1 MVRSSARI
9 ENLNGSEKSAIL
21 LLNLGEEMAGK
32 VLTIMSQDE
41 IQHLGNYMA
50 SIGALSPDLS
60 RAVNEEFL
68 RKSIGGGGSKGFA
81 VGNVSNVRK
90 LLESAMSTE
99 AAENLISNLSVP
111 TEEAGIETLRLLDG
125 KTIANFLKNEHPQ
138 TTALILAHLEAE
150 KAAEVVILLNEGIRG
165 EVAYRMATLDRI
177 PPSVINDLDTILGDE
192 LAASGSGQTQLV
204 GGVHSVAEIL
214 NYVDKS
220 NENLIVSKI
229 DELNPELADEVRNL
243 MFTFDDLIFIDD
255 RGIQQVLREVSNEDL
270 TVALRGAGEEIR
282 EKILDNLSERAADM
296 IKEDLETMGPVRVS
310 DVEKAQQGITNTA
323 KRLED
328 EGKIII
334 ARGGGGGEALI

>member
-9 ENLNGSEKSAIL
+9 ENLNGSEKAAIL

-32 VLTIMSQDE
+32 VLTSMGQDE

-50 SIGALSPDLS
+50 SVGALSADLS
-60 RAVNEEFL
+60 RAVNEDFL
-68 RKSIGGGGSKGFA
+68 RKSVGGGSKGFA
-81 VGNVSNVRK
+81 VGNVSSVRK
-90 LLESAMSTE
+90 LLESALGSE

-125 KTIANFLKNEHPQ
+125 KTIANFLKNERPQ
-138 TTALILAHLEAE
+138 TTALILAHLDAE
-150 KAAEVVILLNEGIRG
+150 KAAEVVSLLNEGIRG

-229 DELNPELADEVRNL
+229 DELNPELAEEVRNL

-270 TVALRGAGEEIR
+270 TIALRGAGEEVR

-296 IKEDLETMGPVRVS
+296 IKEDLEAMGPVRLS

>member
-1 MVRSSARI
+1 MVRGARN
-9 ENLNGSEKSAIL
+9 EADRLNGSEKAAVL
-21 LLNLGEEMAGK
+21 LLNLGEEMAGT
-32 VLTIMSQDE
+32 VLKHMGQDE

-50 SIGALSPDLS
+50 SIGQLSSTLA
-60 RAVNEEFL
+60 RGVNEEFL
-68 RKSIGGGGSKGFA
+68 RKTIGGGSKGFS
-81 VGNVSNVRK
+81 VGNVSSVRK
-90 LLESAMSTE
+90 LLESALGDE

-138 TTALILAHLEAE
+138 TIALILAHLDAE
-150 KAAEVVILLNEGIRG
+150 KSAEVLSLASESIRG

-177 PPSVINDLDTILGDE
+177 PPSVINDLDTILGNE

-204 GGVHSVAEIL
+204 GGIHAVAEIL

-220 NENLIVSKI
+220 NENLIVTKI
-229 DELNPELADEVRNL
+229 EELNPELAEEVRNL

-255 RGIQQVLREVSNEDL
+255 RGIQQMLREVSNEDL
-270 TVALRGAGEEIR
+270 TIALRGAGDEVR

-296 IKEDLETMGPVRVS
+296 IREDLEAMGPVRLS
-310 DVEKAQQGITNTA
+310 DVEKAQASITNAA

-334 ARGGGGGEALI
+334 ARGGGGGEVLV

>member
-1 MVRSSARI
+1 MVRASQTI
-9 ENLNGSEKSAIL
+9 ERLNGSEKAAVL
-21 LLNLGEEMAGK
+21 LLNLGEDMAGK
-32 VLTIMSQDE
+32 VLGEMGQDE

-50 SIGALSPDLS
+50 SIGTLSQDLA

-68 RKSIGGGGSKGFA
+68 RKTISGANKGLG
-81 VGNVSNVRK
+81 VGNVASVRK
-90 LLESAMSTE
+90 LLESALGE
-99 AAENLISNLSVP
+99 DAAENLISNLSVP
-111 TEEAGIETLRLLDG
+111 TEEAGIETLRLLDA

-138 TTALILAHLEAE
+138 TIALILAHLDAE
-150 KAAEVVILLNEGIRG
+150 KSAEVLSLMNEGIRG

-204 GGVHSVAEIL
+204 GGIHSVAEIL

-229 DELNPELADEVRNL
+229 DELNPELAEEIRNM

-270 TVALRGAGEEIR
+270 TIALRGSGDEVK
-282 EKILDNLSERAADM
+282 EKILENLSERAADM
-296 IKEDLETMGPVRVS
+296 IREDLEAMGPVRLS

-334 ARGGGGGEALI
+334 ARGGGGGEVLV

>member
-1 MVRSSARI
+1 MVRSSAKI
-9 ENLNGSEKSAIL
+9 ETLNGSEKAAIL

-32 VLTIMSQDE
+32 VLTSMGQDE

-50 SIGALSPDLS
+50 SVGALSADLS

-68 RKSIGGGGSKGFA
+68 RKSVGGGSKGFA
-81 VGNVSNVRK
+81 VGNVSSVRK
-90 LLESAMSTE
+90 LLESALGAE
-99 AAENLISNLSVP
+99 AAENMISNLSVP

-138 TTALILAHLEAE
+138 TTALILAHLDAE
-150 KAAEVVILLNEGIRG
+150 KAAEVVSLLNEGIRG

-204 GGVHSVAEIL
+204 GGVHAVAEIL

-229 DELNPELADEVRNL
+229 DELNPELAEEVRNL

-270 TVALRGAGEEIR
+270 TIALRGAGEEVR

-296 IKEDLETMGPVRVS
+296 IKEDLEAMGPVRLS

-334 ARGGGGGEALI
+334 ARGGGGEALV

>member
-9 ENLNGSEKSAIL
+9 ENLNGSEKAAIL

-50 SIGALSPDLS
+50 SIGTLSPDLS

-68 RKSIGGGGSKGFA
+68 RKSIGGGSKGFA

-165 EVAYRMATLDRI
+165 DVAYRMATLDRI
-177 PPSVINDLDTILGDE
+177 PPSVINDLDTIE
-192 LAASGSGQTQLV
+192 SGQ
-204 GGVHSVAEIL
+204 A
-214 NYVDKS
+214 
-220 NENLIVSKI
+220 
-229 DELNPELADEVRNL
+229 
-243 MFTFDDLIFIDD
+243 F
-255 RGIQQVLREVSNEDL
+255 
-270 TVALRGAGEEIR
+270 
-282 EKILDNLSERAADM
+282 
-296 IKEDLETMGPVRVS
+296 
-310 DVEKAQQGITNTA
+310 
-323 KRLED
+323 
-328 EGKIII
+328 
-334 ARGGGGGEALI
+334 

>member
-1 MVRSSARI
+1 MVRAAQTVDR
-9 ENLNGSEKSAIL
+9 LNGSEKAAIL
-21 LLNLGEEMAGK
+21 LLNLGEDMAGK
-32 VLTIMSQDE
+32 ILSQMGQDE

-50 SIGALSPDLS
+50 SIGTLIPDLI
-60 RAVNEEFL
+60 RGVNEEFL
-68 RKSIGGGGSKGFA
+68 RKTIGGGSRGFTI
-81 VGNVSNVRK
+81 GNVSNVRK
-90 LLESAMSTE
+90 LLESALGEDM
-99 AAENLISNLSVP
+99 AENLISNLSVP
-111 TEEAGIETLRLLDG
+111 TEEAGIETLRLLDA

-138 TTALILAHLEAE
+138 TVALILAHLDAE
-150 KAAEVVILLNEGIRG
+150 KSATVLSLMNEGIRG

-192 LAASGSGQTQLV
+192 LASSGSGQTQLV
-204 GGVHSVAEIL
+204 GGINSVAEIL

-220 NENLIVSKI
+220 NENLIISKI
-229 DELNPELADEVRNL
+229 DELNPELAEEVRNL

-270 TVALRGAGEEIR
+270 TVALRGSGDEVK

-296 IKEDLETMGPVRVS
+296 IREDLEAMGPVRLS

-328 EGKIII
+328 EGKLII
-334 ARGGGGGEALI
+334 ARGGGGEVLV

>member
-9 ENLNGSEKSAIL
+9 ENLNGSEKAAIL

-32 VLTIMSQDE
+32 VLTSMGQDE

-50 SIGALSPDLS
+50 SVGALSADLS
-60 RAVNEEFL
+60 RAVNEDFL
-68 RKSIGGGGSKGFA
+68 RKSVGGGSKGFA
-81 VGNVSNVRK
+81 VGNVSSVRK
-90 LLESAMSTE
+90 LLESALGSE

-138 TTALILAHLEAE
+138 TTALILAHLDAE
-150 KAAEVVILLNEGIRG
+150 KAAEVVSLLNEGIRG

-229 DELNPELADEVRNL
+229 DELNPELAEEVRNL

-270 TVALRGAGEEIR
+270 TIALRGAGEEVR
-282 EKILDNLSERAADM
+282 EKILDNLSEQAADM
-296 IKEDLETMGPVRVS
+296 IKEDLEAMGPVRLS

>member
-1 MVRSSARI
+1 MVRAAQTVDR
-9 ENLNGSEKSAIL
+9 LNGSEKAAIL
-21 LLNLGEEMAGK
+21 LLNLGEDMAGK
-32 VLTIMSQDE
+32 ILSQMGQDE

-50 SIGALSPDLS
+50 SIGTLIPDLV
-60 RAVNEEFL
+60 RGVNEEFL
-68 RKSIGGGGSKGFA
+68 RKTIGGGSRGFTI
-81 VGNVSNVRK
+81 GNVSNVRK
-90 LLESAMSTE
+90 LLESALGEDM
-99 AAENLISNLSVP
+99 AENLISNLSVP
-111 TEEAGIETLRLLDG
+111 TEEAGIETLRLLDA

-138 TTALILAHLEAE
+138 TVALILAHLDAE
-150 KAAEVVILLNEGIRG
+150 KSATVLSLMNEGIRG

-192 LAASGSGQTQLV
+192 LASSGSGQTQLV
-204 GGVHSVAEIL
+204 GGINSVAEIL

-220 NENLIVSKI
+220 NENLIISKI
-229 DELNPELADEVRNL
+229 DELNPELAEEVRNL

-270 TVALRGAGEEIR
+270 TVALRGSGDEVK

-296 IKEDLETMGPVRVS
+296 IREDLEAMGPVRLS

-328 EGKIII
+328 EGKLII
-334 ARGGGGGEALI
+334 ARGGGGEVLV

>member
-1 MVRSSARI
+1 MVRASQTI
-9 ENLNGSEKSAIL
+9 ERLNGSEKAAVL
-21 LLNLGEEMAGK
+21 LLNLGEDMAGK
-32 VLTIMSQDE
+32 VLGEMGQDE

-50 SIGALSPDLS
+50 SIGTLSQDLA

-68 RKSIGGGGSKGFA
+68 RKTISGANKGLG
-81 VGNVSNVRK
+81 VGNVASVRK
-90 LLESAMSTE
+90 LLESALGE
-99 AAENLISNLSVP
+99 DAAENLISNLSVP
-111 TEEAGIETLRLLDG
+111 TEEAGIETLRLLDA

-138 TTALILAHLEAE
+138 TIALILAHLDAE
-150 KAAEVVILLNEGIRG
+150 KSAEVLSLMNEGIRG

-204 GGVHSVAEIL
+204 GGIHSVAEIL

-229 DELNPELADEVRNL
+229 DELNPELAEEIRNM

-270 TVALRGAGEEIR
+270 TIALRGSGDEVK
-282 EKILDNLSERAADM
+282 EKILEN
-296 IKEDLETMGPVRVS
+296 
-310 DVEKAQQGITNTA
+310 
-323 KRLED
+323 
-328 EGKIII
+328 
-334 ARGGGGGEALI
+334 

>member
-9 ENLNGSEKSAIL
+9 ENLNGSEKAAIL
-21 LLNLGEEMAGK
+21 LLNLGEDMAGK
-32 VLTIMSQDE
+32 VLTSMGQDE

-50 SIGALSPDLS
+50 SVGALSADLS

-68 RKSIGGGGSKGFA
+68 RKSVGGGSKGFA
-81 VGNVSNVRK
+81 VGNVSSVRK
-90 LLESAMSTE
+90 LLESALGAE
-99 AAENLISNLSVP
+99 AAENMISNLSVP

-138 TTALILAHLEAE
+138 TTALILAHLDAE
-150 KAAEVVILLNEGIRG
+150 KAADVMSLLNEGIRG

-204 GGVHSVAEIL
+204 GGVHAVAEIL

-229 DELNPELADEVRNL
+229 DELNPELAEEVRNL

-270 TVALRGAGEEIR
+270 TIALRGAGEEVR

-296 IKEDLETMGPVRVS
+296 IKEDLEAMGPVRLS

-334 ARGGGGGEALI
+334 ARGGGGEALV

>member
-1 MVRSSARI
+1 MVRSSAKI
-9 ENLNGSEKSAIL
+9 ETLNGSEKAAIL
-21 LLNLGEEMAGK
+21 LLNLGEDMAGK
-32 VLTIMSQDE
+32 VLTSMGQDE

-50 SIGALSPDLS
+50 SVGALSADLS

-68 RKSIGGGGSKGFA
+68 RKSVGGGSKGFA
-81 VGNVSNVRK
+81 VGNVSSVRK
-90 LLESAMSTE
+90 LLESALGAE
-99 AAENLISNLSVP
+99 AAENMISNLSVP

-138 TTALILAHLEAE
+138 TTALILAHLDAE
-150 KAAEVVILLNEGIRG
+150 KAAEVVSLLNEGIRG

-204 GGVHSVAEIL
+204 GGVHAVAEIL

-229 DELNPELADEVRNL
+229 DELNPELAEEVRNL

-270 TVALRGAGEEIR
+270 TIALRGAGDEVR

-296 IKEDLETMGPVRVS
+296 IKEDLEAMGPVRLS

-334 ARGGGGGEALI
+334 ARGGGGEALV

>member
-9 ENLNGSEKSAIL
+9 ETLNGSEKAAIL

-32 VLTIMSQDE
+32 VLTSMGQDE

-50 SIGALSPDLS
+50 SVGALSADLS

-68 RKSIGGGGSKGFA
+68 RKSVGGGSKGFA
-81 VGNVSNVRK
+81 VGNVSSVRK
-90 LLESAMSTE
+90 LLESALGAE
-99 AAENLISNLSVP
+99 AAENMISNLSVP

-138 TTALILAHLEAE
+138 TTALILAHLDAE
-150 KAAEVVILLNEGIRG
+150 KAAEVVSLLNEGIRG

-204 GGVHSVAEIL
+204 GGVHAVAEIL

-229 DELNPELADEVRNL
+229 DELNPELAEEVRNL

-270 TVALRGAGEEIR
+270 TIALRGAGEEVR

-296 IKEDLETMGPVRVS
+296 IKEDLEAMGPVRLS